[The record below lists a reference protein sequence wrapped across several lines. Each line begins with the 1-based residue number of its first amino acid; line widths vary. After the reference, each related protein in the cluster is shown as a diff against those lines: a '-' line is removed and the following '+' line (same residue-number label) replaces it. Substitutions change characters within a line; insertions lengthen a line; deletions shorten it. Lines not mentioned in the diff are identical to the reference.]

1 MPETRKRHS
10 AIVRICH
17 WSLAISGLL
26 LCFTGIGT
34 MPLYARFFV
43 NDIPGLGW
51 SNDLLLQLRLHYLF
65 AGLFFACG
73 FFHLVYHLRRK
84 ELALLPQK
92 GDFNESWQTIK
103 AMVLRNA
110 EPRHGKFLAEQR
122 LAYAFFFLL
131 SGVLLLSGWLLAYRQ
146 LSTQIFHPDLL
157 QLVILLHL
165 SAGIIF
171 GGSFVLHLLAF
182 LPKTNRPLFKSMF
195 SGRIRSNYAR
205 KRHPEWK

>member
-1 MPETRKRHS
+1 M
-10 AIVRICH
+10 
-17 WSLAISGLL
+17 
-26 LCFTGIGT
+26 
-34 MPLYARFFV
+34 
-43 NDIPGLGW
+43 
-51 SNDLLLQLRLHYLF
+51 LQLRLHYLF

-92 GDFNESWQTIK
+92 GDLNESWQTIK

-122 LAYAFFFLL
+122 LAYVFFFLL

-165 SAGIIF
+165 SAPTLRLKVGWK
-171 GGSFVLHLLAF
+171 SFARLALKKYWCYPCTRNF
-182 LPKTNRPLFKSMF
+182 LTPQQPQ
-195 SGRIRSNYAR
+195 
-205 KRHPEWK
+205 